1 MRRNSFFFLPRGG
14 CVSCLRGCFYS
25 HISTRTFRR
34 ALTASVDSCAEIKST
49 PQFSGVTKSGRVWR
63 NVPESDA
70 RSVPRVLTI
79 VLRCGWLFLSSASPQ
94 PDSVAWRGFHLAHG
108 ATPEKNLRFAVTR
121 SVAAACCLRVRRPL
135 VPRGVCD
142 VVMGAFRH
150 LPPNSAR
157 FSYASE
163 EALFISVQLSA
174 DAVSAPRKVWVLITP
189 RASLSGT
196 LLQTL
201 PDLVTLLKGYS
212 LSPRCCPATRSAP
225 SERFGY

>member
-1 MRRNSFFFLPRGG
+1 MLQVCPAHWLFFCVVVG
-14 CVSCLRGCFYS
+14 CSCLAPRHSQTALRGVAFIS
-25 HISTRTFRR
+25 HTEPLQKKT
-34 ALTASVDSCAEIKST
+34 C
-49 PQFSGVTKSGRVWR
+49 
-63 NVPESDA
+63 
-70 RSVPRVLTI
+70 
-79 VLRCGWLFLSSASPQ
+79 
-94 PDSVAWRGFHLAHG
+94 
-108 ATPEKNLRFAVTR
+108 RFAVTR

-163 EALFISVQLSA
+163 EALFISVQLST
-174 DAVSAPRKVWVLITP
+174 DGVSAPRKVWVLITP

-201 PDLVTLLKGYS
+201 PDLVTPLKGYS
-212 LSPRCCPATRSAP
+212 LSPRCFPATRSAP